1 MKSRTNK
8 LEQIYK
14 KKLKRELNKN
24 SVYNLIE
31 LNQKGEINYTPD
43 YQRNYIWRVAKA
55 TNLIETIL
63 INGEIPP
70 ITVISVQGE
79 KEIIDG
85 RQRYETLLRFY
96 NNKFKLVENGLQN
109 EILKEL
115 SGCRY
120 KDLPINLRKIFD
132 EYRFK
137 IIEYT
142 ADTVISEEDIE
153 LVKRDLFL
161 RNNYGL
167 TALKKAEI
175 ARAMY
180 LYETLTQKIE
190 EIFIRD
196 KDFYEKCKDVLLP
209 DNKKDNDIIEE
220 RDKINLLLVNIRE
233 MIISQYMPIIKENSV
248 TFGANTINKYYQ
260 CFIINGLT
268 DKEKKEKKDEFV
280 KIFNKLYLIKEKLKK
295 DKNYLRDNI
304 LFFKATYWMLAILY
318 KEYSN
323 IFYNFNINQF
333 CHYVEDSG
341 KEYFDNYENWTAT
354 SIKSRYN
361 YMKNYIE
368 KELKLNIDEYMEE
381 IKNEK
386 RKRFV
391 KRSKRPKNN
400 EIWNKI
406 GSEKQVATYMD
417 SMKIS
422 GIIKLI
428 KEERFIIRTNYQRGE
443 VKSRKKASRIIE
455 SILLGVKLPPVYIY
469 VNIGE
474 DGLERYTVLD
484 GQQRLIGIL
493 KFIGEQITDEKY
505 KFIKTFK
512 NKYALCGLK
521 DFEDLNGKVYEEG
534 ENSISESKRSLIKD
548 YVLDFIRINKEGN
561 ENFNPVDMFLRL
573 NQNPC
578 PIGNNSFEFWNAYD
592 NITKEI
598 KKIKKIASYRLFK
611 QNSTKMQEAEM
622 VTTFAYMNYNE
633 IDFYDINKVLSVY
646 KSIKNKNK
654 REERYEIKLK
664 IMNKE
669 KITNYLEKIN
679 PNSKDEE
686 EFSKSIDSVNDF
698 IDKLNILAK
707 EGDEQFFKI
716 FNPYMKKPR
725 RITKN
730 DFYIIW
736 LLLQEIDVHIVKT
749 YRNEL
754 IKDME
759 DIFKLMKNMPENKD
773 EKYFISYVKNI
784 GEKYSRHMVK

>member
-422 GIIKLI
+422 EIIKLI

-654 REERYEIKLK
+654 RDERYEIKLK

-759 DIFKLMKNMPENKD
+759 DIFKLMKNMPENRD

>member
-422 GIIKLI
+422 EIIKLI
-428 KEERFIIRTNYQRGE
+428 KEESFIIRTNYQRGE

>member
-280 KIFNKLYLIKEKLKK
+280 KIFNKLL
-295 DKNYLRDNI
+295 
-304 LFFKATYWMLAILY
+304 
-318 KEYSN
+318 
-323 IFYNFNINQF
+323 
-333 CHYVEDSG
+333 V
-341 KEYFDNYENWTAT
+341 
-354 SIKSRYN
+354 
-361 YMKNYIE
+361 
-368 KELKLNIDEYMEE
+368 
-381 IKNEK
+381 
-386 RKRFV
+386 
-391 KRSKRPKNN
+391 
-400 EIWNKI
+400 
-406 GSEKQVATYMD
+406 
-417 SMKIS
+417 
-422 GIIKLI
+422 
-428 KEERFIIRTNYQRGE
+428 
-443 VKSRKKASRIIE
+443 
-455 SILLGVKLPPVYIY
+455 
-469 VNIGE
+469 
-474 DGLERYTVLD
+474 LE
-484 GQQRLIGIL
+484 
-493 KFIGEQITDEKY
+493 
-505 KFIKTFK
+505 
-512 NKYALCGLK
+512 
-521 DFEDLNGKVYEEG
+521 
-534 ENSISESKRSLIKD
+534 
-548 YVLDFIRINKEGN
+548 
-561 ENFNPVDMFLRL
+561 
-573 NQNPC
+573 
-578 PIGNNSFEFWNAYD
+578 
-592 NITKEI
+592 
-598 KKIKKIASYRLFK
+598 
-611 QNSTKMQEAEM
+611 
-622 VTTFAYMNYNE
+622 
-633 IDFYDINKVLSVY
+633 
-646 KSIKNKNK
+646 
-654 REERYEIKLK
+654 
-664 IMNKE
+664 
-669 KITNYLEKIN
+669 
-679 PNSKDEE
+679 
-686 EFSKSIDSVNDF
+686 
-698 IDKLNILAK
+698 
-707 EGDEQFFKI
+707 
-716 FNPYMKKPR
+716 
-725 RITKN
+725 
-730 DFYIIW
+730 
-736 LLLQEIDVHIVKT
+736 
-749 YRNEL
+749 
-754 IKDME
+754 
-759 DIFKLMKNMPENKD
+759 
-773 EKYFISYVKNI
+773 
-784 GEKYSRHMVK
+784 

>member
-1 MKSRTNK
+1 
-8 LEQIYK
+8 
-14 KKLKRELNKN
+14 
-24 SVYNLIE
+24 
-31 LNQKGEINYTPD
+31 
-43 YQRNYIWRVAKA
+43 
-55 TNLIETIL
+55 
-63 INGEIPP
+63 
-70 ITVISVQGE
+70 
-79 KEIIDG
+79 
-85 RQRYETLLRFY
+85 
-96 NNKFKLVENGLQN
+96 
-109 EILKEL
+109 
-115 SGCRY
+115 
-120 KDLPINLRKIFD
+120 
-132 EYRFK
+132 
-137 IIEYT
+137 
-142 ADTVISEEDIE
+142 
-153 LVKRDLFL
+153 
-161 RNNYGL
+161 
-167 TALKKAEI
+167 
-175 ARAMY
+175 
-180 LYETLTQKIE
+180 
-190 EIFIRD
+190 
-196 KDFYEKCKDVLLP
+196 
-209 DNKKDNDIIEE
+209 
-220 RDKINLLLVNIRE
+220 
-233 MIISQYMPIIKENSV
+233 
-248 TFGANTINKYYQ
+248 
-260 CFIINGLT
+260 
-268 DKEKKEKKDEFV
+268 
-280 KIFNKLYLIKEKLKK
+280 
-295 DKNYLRDNI
+295 
-304 LFFKATYWMLAILY
+304 MLAILY

-422 GIIKLI
+422 EIIKLI

>member
-422 GIIKLI
+422 EIIKLI

-534 ENSISESKRSLIKD
+534 ENSISESKRSLIND

-654 REERYEIKLK
+654 RDERYEIKLK

>member
-422 GIIKLI
+422 EIIKLI

-443 VKSRKKASRIIE
+443 VKSRKKASIIIE

-654 REERYEIKLK
+654 RDERYEIKLK

>member
-422 GIIKLI
+422 EIIKLI

>member
-295 DKNYLRDNI
+295 DKHYLRDNI
-304 LFFKATYWMLAILY
+304 LFFKATYWMLAVLY

-422 GIIKLI
+422 EIIKLI

-654 REERYEIKLK
+654 RDERYEIKLK

-707 EGDEQFFKI
+707 EDDEQFFKI

>member
-341 KEYFDNYENWTAT
+341 KEYFDNYENWTVT

-422 GIIKLI
+422 EIIKLI

-654 REERYEIKLK
+654 RDERYEIKLK

-707 EGDEQFFKI
+707 EDDEQFFKI

>member
-422 GIIKLI
+422 EIIKLI

-534 ENSISESKRSLIKD
+534 ENSISESKRSLIND

-622 VTTFAYMNYNE
+622 VTTFAYMNY
-633 IDFYDINKVLSVY
+633 I
-646 KSIKNKNK
+646 
-654 REERYEIKLK
+654 IKLK
-664 IMNKE
+664 N
-669 KITNYLEKIN
+669 
-679 PNSKDEE
+679 
-686 EFSKSIDSVNDF
+686 
-698 IDKLNILAK
+698 
-707 EGDEQFFKI
+707 
-716 FNPYMKKPR
+716 KKP
-725 RITKN
+725 
-730 DFYIIW
+730 
-736 LLLQEIDVHIVKT
+736 
-749 YRNEL
+749 
-754 IKDME
+754 
-759 DIFKLMKNMPENKD
+759 
-773 EKYFISYVKNI
+773 
-784 GEKYSRHMVK
+784 

>member
-295 DKNYLRDNI
+295 DKHYLRDNI

-422 GIIKLI
+422 EIIKLI

-654 REERYEIKLK
+654 RDERYEIKLK

>member
-341 KEYFDNYENWTAT
+341 KEYFDNYENWTVT

-422 GIIKLI
+422 EIIKLI

-654 REERYEIKLK
+654 RDERYEIKLK

>member
-1 MKSRTNK
+1 M
-8 LEQIYK
+8 
-14 KKLKRELNKN
+14 KRELNKN

-167 TALKKAEI
+167 TALKKVEI

-422 GIIKLI
+422 EIIKLI

-534 ENSISESKRSLIKD
+534 ENSISESKRSLIND

-654 REERYEIKLK
+654 RDERYEIKLK

>member
-422 GIIKLI
+422 EIIKLI

-521 DFEDLNGKVYEEG
+521 D
-534 ENSISESKRSLIKD
+534 
-548 YVLDFIRINKEGN
+548 
-561 ENFNPVDMFLRL
+561 
-573 NQNPC
+573 
-578 PIGNNSFEFWNAYD
+578 
-592 NITKEI
+592 
-598 KKIKKIASYRLFK
+598 
-611 QNSTKMQEAEM
+611 
-622 VTTFAYMNYNE
+622 
-633 IDFYDINKVLSVY
+633 
-646 KSIKNKNK
+646 
-654 REERYEIKLK
+654 LK
-664 IMNKE
+664 I
-669 KITNYLEKIN
+669 
-679 PNSKDEE
+679 
-686 EFSKSIDSVNDF
+686 
-698 IDKLNILAK
+698 
-707 EGDEQFFKI
+707 
-716 FNPYMKKPR
+716 
-725 RITKN
+725 
-730 DFYIIW
+730 
-736 LLLQEIDVHIVKT
+736 
-749 YRNEL
+749 
-754 IKDME
+754 
-759 DIFKLMKNMPENKD
+759 
-773 EKYFISYVKNI
+773 
-784 GEKYSRHMVK
+784 

>member
-1 MKSRTNK
+1 M
-8 LEQIYK
+8 
-14 KKLKRELNKN
+14 
-24 SVYNLIE
+24 
-31 LNQKGEINYTPD
+31 
-43 YQRNYIWRVAKA
+43 
-55 TNLIETIL
+55 

-422 GIIKLI
+422 EIIKLI

-654 REERYEIKLK
+654 RDERYEIKLK

-716 FNPYMKKPR
+716 FNPYMKKTR

>member
-333 CHYVEDSG
+333 CHYVEDNG

-422 GIIKLI
+422 EIIKLI

-534 ENSISESKRSLIKD
+534 ENSISESKRSLIND

-654 REERYEIKLK
+654 RDERYEIKLK

-759 DIFKLMKNMPENKD
+759 DIFKLMKNMPENRD

>member
-109 EILKEL
+109 KILKEL

-422 GIIKLI
+422 EIIKLI

-534 ENSISESKRSLIKD
+534 ENSISESKRSLIND

-654 REERYEIKLK
+654 RDERYEIKLK

>member
-422 GIIKLI
+422 EIIKLI

-654 REERYEIKLK
+654 RDERYEIKLK

-716 FNPYMKKPR
+716 FNPYMK
-725 RITKN
+725 N
-730 DFYIIW
+730 
-736 LLLQEIDVHIVKT
+736 LE
-749 YRNEL
+749 E
-754 IKDME
+754 
-759 DIFKLMKNMPENKD
+759 
-773 EKYFISYVKNI
+773 
-784 GEKYSRHMVK
+784 

>member
-1 MKSRTNK
+1 M
-8 LEQIYK
+8 
-14 KKLKRELNKN
+14 KRELNKN

-31 LNQKGEINYTPD
+31 LSQKGEINYTPD

-422 GIIKLI
+422 EIIKLI

-534 ENSISESKRSLIKD
+534 ENSISESKRSLIND

-654 REERYEIKLK
+654 RDERYEIKLK

>member
-422 GIIKLI
+422 EIIKLI

-654 REERYEIKLK
+654 RDERYEIKLK

>member
-422 GIIKLI
+422 EIIKLI

-474 DGLERYTVLD
+474 DGLERYTVLE

>member
-1 MKSRTNK
+1 M
-8 LEQIYK
+8 
-14 KKLKRELNKN
+14 
-24 SVYNLIE
+24 
-31 LNQKGEINYTPD
+31 
-43 YQRNYIWRVAKA
+43 AKA

-422 GIIKLI
+422 EIIKLI

-654 REERYEIKLK
+654 RDERYEIKLK

-716 FNPYMKKPR
+716 FNPYMKKTR

>member
-220 RDKINLLLVNIRE
+220 RDKINLVLVNIRE

-341 KEYFDNYENWTAT
+341 KEYFDNYENWTVT

-422 GIIKLI
+422 EIIKLI

-654 REERYEIKLK
+654 RDERYEIKLK

-686 EFSKSIDSVNDF
+686 EFSKSINSVNDF

>member
-248 TFGANTINKYYQ
+248 TLGANTINKYYQ

-422 GIIKLI
+422 EIIKLI

-654 REERYEIKLK
+654 RDERYEIKLK

>member
-1 MKSRTNK
+1 M
-8 LEQIYK
+8 
-14 KKLKRELNKN
+14 
-24 SVYNLIE
+24 YNLIE
-31 LNQKGEINYTPD
+31 LSQKGEINYTPD

-422 GIIKLI
+422 EIIKLI

-534 ENSISESKRSLIKD
+534 ENSISESKRSLIND

-654 REERYEIKLK
+654 RDERYEIKLK

>member
-120 KDLPINLRKIFD
+120 KDSPINLRKIFD

-341 KEYFDNYENWTAT
+341 KEYFDNYENWTVT

-422 GIIKLI
+422 EIIKLI

-654 REERYEIKLK
+654 RDERYEIKLK